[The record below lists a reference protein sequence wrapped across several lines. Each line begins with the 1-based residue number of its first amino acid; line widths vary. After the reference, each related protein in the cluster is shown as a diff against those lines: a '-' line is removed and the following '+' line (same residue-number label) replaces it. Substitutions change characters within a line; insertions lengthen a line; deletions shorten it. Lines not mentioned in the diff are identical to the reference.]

1 MITVFDHSIPGVL
14 RMVFAVPNVI
24 LMNIMACQVFRNK
37 MFESYGEGQ
46 FSTNLDLRTEVIP
59 LPSIYEGESGRRT
72 KQEDGA
78 LDITDNAESPKG

>member
-1 MITVFDHSIPGVL
+1 
-14 RMVFAVPNVI
+14 
-24 LMNIMACQVFRNK
+24 